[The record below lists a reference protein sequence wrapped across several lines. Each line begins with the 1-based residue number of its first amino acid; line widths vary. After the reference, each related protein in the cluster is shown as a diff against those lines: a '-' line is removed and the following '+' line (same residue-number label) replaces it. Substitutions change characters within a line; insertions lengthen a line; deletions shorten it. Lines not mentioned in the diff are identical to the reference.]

1 MEMVLELRG
10 NKQGL
15 YKAADAL
22 GLSVRKFIKAQ
33 NAYSGL
39 LNVLVKPSGW

>member
-1 MEMVLELRG
+1 MEMVLG
-10 NKQGL
+10 YWGSKQCL
-15 YKAADAL
+15 YKAADTL

-39 LNVLVKPSGW
+39 LNVLVKTGW